1 MSIISH
7 FFLLFTRDYILI
19 TFLLLGCCSTKYK
32 QVFLQT
38 ALLLLFTMI
47 FSAYLKSIWQI
58 PLLPHLNTVGWSFPS
73 GHMQGA
79 VAFWG
84 CLAIQFRAYSIK
96 SICLILIAGIGFGL
110 VHLQYHIPKDI
121 FASLGF
127 AGLTLLS
134 TFILLKFFSNKT
146 ERLGLLF
153 CLLGLALISLYP
165 RSAPHLPH
173 LWMAEGGLLGCS
185 VGLFLMP
192 KQSSQATIHA
202 ILQFSI
208 GILGVGLLYFLLH
221 YLPQLDLN
229 YKNFIHFFLIGL
241 WISWGLD
248 KLIHTWK
255 KGSVPV

>member
-1 MSIISH
+1 MD
-7 FFLLFTRDYILI
+7 REVA
-19 TFLLLGCCSTKYK
+19 CCYR
-32 QVFLQT
+32 
-38 ALLLLFTMI
+38 
-47 FSAYLKSIWQI
+47 
-58 PLLPHLNTVGWSFPS
+58 P
-73 GHMQGA
+73 
-79 VAFWG
+79 
-84 CLAIQFRAYSIK
+84 
-96 SICLILIAGIGFGL
+96 
-110 VHLQYHIPKDI
+110 LQYHIPKDI

-221 YLPQLDLN
+221 YLPQLDLSIDSVNIFIKYFFVIKLYYYYN
-229 YKNFIHFFLIGL
+229 YSKIYNQKTMNIFHTSHKILDYCFF
-241 WISWGLD
+241 
-248 KLIHTWK
+248 
-255 KGSVPV
+255 